1 MAFDDFMSGAKRYVD
16 AAAEAANGFVDV
28 SRIRMEK
35 TQIITSLNEEYR
47 RLGRL
52 YFKAEDTGEEDI
64 YAAEMV
70 DSIEK
75 IRELKAKLKKTED
88 DINAKKAQNRRVCP
102 NCGENV
108 PKTVYFCP
116 NCGAELP
123 L

>member
-1 MAFDDFMSGAKRYVD
+1 
-16 AAAEAANGFVDV
+16 
-28 SRIRMEK
+28 
-35 TQIITSLNEEYR
+35 
-47 RLGRL
+47 
-52 YFKAEDTGEEDI
+52 
-64 YAAEMV
+64 MV

-88 DINAKKAQNRRVCP
+88 DINAKKAQNRHVCP